1 MYQVGSKITLKETRL
16 MTTEPFFWDIPVT
29 DQLNCLEVTDETD
42 DGLTRSM
49 TFTVIKT
56 NCMDIISRVRVENN
70 V

>member
-1 MYQVGSKITLKETRL
+1 MYQVGSKITLKESRL
-16 MTTEPFFWDIPVT
+16 TTDVPFFWDIPVT

-56 NCMDIISRVRVENN
+56 NCMDIISRIRVEAN